1 MKLTENLNNHL
12 LLNYIRGIG
21 KVLEDE
27 WQKNAQ
33 TLGLTLAEQHVMW
46 IVHSE
51 SKVSISNIA
60 KIGLWDRS
68 TVMQIIKRLQAKKL
82 IKMTKDDQDLRV
94 TYIEL
99 TKQGK
104 EKRELSK
111 EKDYK
116 LFDFINQY
124 ETGNEAFMDELVR
137 FHREVN
143 KYFHG
148 EEFVDWVERT
158 TVEYE
163 ESK

>member
-1 MKLTENLNNHL
+1 M
-12 LLNYIRGIG
+12 RGIL

-51 SKVSISNIA
+51 GKMSISTIA
-60 KIGLWDRS
+60 RIGLWDRS

-82 IKMTKDDQDLRV
+82 VRMTKDEQDLRI

-99 TKQGK
+99 TAEG
-104 EKRELSK
+104 EHKRELTK

-116 LFDFINQY
+116 LFDFIYKYQ
-124 ETGNEAFMDELVR
+124 EENEEFMTELIK
-137 FHREVN
+137 FHREAN

-148 EEFVDWVERT
+148 EDFVEWVERT
-158 TVEYE
+158 TEQYAE
-163 ESK
+163 NS